1 MRRVRRFSSIRPT
14 APCRAF
20 LTPRNTHVSFLS
32 HSSLRESVVTTP
44 ATAEVRK
51 TALNLTHR
59 RMGAKMVNF
68 GGWDMPVE
76 YSGII
81 SEHVA
86 TRTAAGLFDVSHM
99 GEIELRGPQALDLV
113 QKVTCNNAAKLAK
126 DWEHIRRH
134 NTFGVEVENAG
145 VRYTQLAIQGPK
157 ALGILQPSTTVPL

>member
-51 TALNLTHR
+51 TAINSTHR
-59 RMGAKMVNF
+59 RMEAKMVNF

-76 YSGII
+76 SSRII
-81 SEHVA
+81 SEPAA
-86 TRTAAGLFDVSHM
+86 TRTAARLVDVSHI
-99 GEIELRGPQALDLV
+99 GEIELLGPQGRALV
-113 QKVTCNNAAKLAK
+113 QKVTRA
-126 DWEHIRRH
+126 
-134 NTFGVEVENAG
+134 
-145 VRYTQLAIQGPK
+145 
-157 ALGILQPSTTVPL
+157 

>member
-51 TALNLTHR
+51 TALNSTHR
-59 RMGAKMVNF
+59 RMEAKMVNF

-86 TRTAAGLFDVSHM
+86 MRTAAGLFVFTPNGAIHHP
-99 GEIELRGPQALDLV
+99 GPPQAISV
-113 QKVTCNNAAKLAK
+113 QTE
-126 DWEHIRRH
+126 DW
-134 NTFGVEVENAG
+134 NKPA
-145 VRYTQLAIQGPK
+145 
-157 ALGILQPSTTVPL
+157 QPPTRP